1 MPVDHQE
8 EEDYTEGNVISDAH
22 LFEMAGIKIVSM
34 VSSPAYLFHPSD
46 TPERVMKDWL
56 QPIGLMFAEL
66 MESV

>member
-1 MPVDHQE
+1 M
-8 EEDYTEGNVISDAH
+8 ISDAH